1 VVSPQELAN
10 VPLFAAMTEEL
21 RAHLASRSA
30 DIQAE
35 PGEWIVHEG
44 SAVYFWTVLDG
55 EVDAVKRFGGESTLL
70 ATFERGDYFGEIP
83 LMLGTNS
90 NAGIRARTAARLMRT
105 DAADFHFM
113 LTASTEASAEIAQTI
128 ARRVDLRRN
137 AYAAANM
144 TEAAIVGDRYDLACH
159 DLRDFLA
166 RNQIAYEWLDPS
178 DPVDASLMP
187 AAVRDA
193 RQFPVVILANGQ
205 RLEGPTLRE
214 LAEGL
219 KLQTQPGSATYD
231 VAIVGGGPA
240 GLAAAVYGGSEGLHT
255 IMIEREAPGGQAGT
269 SSRIENYLGFPSGVS
284 GDDLANRALLQ
295 AKRFG
300 TEILVTRTVNS
311 IALAPGDHT
320 IELDGEERLRARA
333 VVIATGV
340 TWRQLEA
347 DGAAEL
353 VGRGVYYGAA
363 RTEALETRDKNVF
376 LVGGGNSAGQAAMYF
391 AAYARTVTLLLRG
404 PSLEKSMSYYLI
416 QQLATKHNIAVETC
430 TTVVRVGGHGHIESI
445 ATRNETT
452 GQIAERPADALFAFI
467 GADAKTEW
475 LPAELERDARGY
487 LRTGR
492 AIEDWRYDRAP
503 FLLET
508 SVQGVF
514 AAGDVRSES
523 VKRVASSVGEGS
535 MVIAFI
541 HQYLATA
548 PQPVAAT

>member
-1 VVSPQELAN
+1 
-10 VPLFAAMTEEL
+10 
-21 RAHLASRSA
+21 
-30 DIQAE
+30 
-35 PGEWIVHEG
+35 
-44 SAVYFWTVLDG
+44 
-55 EVDAVKRFGGESTLL
+55 
-70 ATFERGDYFGEIP
+70 
-83 LMLGTNS
+83 
-90 NAGIRARTAARLMRT
+90 
-105 DAADFHFM
+105 
-113 LTASTEASAEIAQTI
+113 
-128 ARRVDLRRN
+128 
-137 AYAAANM
+137 
-144 TEAAIVGDRYDLACH
+144 
-159 DLRDFLA
+159 
-166 RNQIAYEWLDPS
+166 
-178 DPVDASLMP
+178 
-187 AAVRDA
+187 
-193 RQFPVVILANGQ
+193 
-205 RLEGPTLRE
+205 
-214 LAEGL
+214 
-219 KLQTQPGSATYD
+219 
-231 VAIVGGGPA
+231 
-240 GLAAAVYGGSEGLHT
+240 
-255 IMIEREAPGGQAGT
+255 MIEREAPGGQAGT

-284 GDDLANRALLQ
+284 GDDLANRALMQ

-300 TEILVTRTVNS
+300 TEILVTRAVTS
-311 IALAPGDHT
+311 IAQSPGDFT
-320 IELDGEERLRARA
+320 IELDGDDRVKARA

-340 TWRQLEA
+340 TWRELEA
-347 DGAAEL
+347 EGASEL

-430 TTVVRVGGHGHIESI
+430 TTVVRVGGHAHIESI
-445 ATRNETT
+445 TTRNETT
-452 GQIAERPADALFAFI
+452 GEIAERPADALFAFI
-467 GADAKTEW
+467 GADAKTDW

-541 HQYLATA
+541 HQYLAA
-548 PQPVAAT
+548 AAQPVAAT

>member
-1 VVSPQELAN
+1 
-10 VPLFAAMTEEL
+10 
-21 RAHLASRSA
+21 
-30 DIQAE
+30 
-35 PGEWIVHEG
+35 
-44 SAVYFWTVLDG
+44 
-55 EVDAVKRFGGESTLL
+55 
-70 ATFERGDYFGEIP
+70 
-83 LMLGTNS
+83 
-90 NAGIRARTAARLMRT
+90 
-105 DAADFHFM
+105 
-113 LTASTEASAEIAQTI
+113 
-128 ARRVDLRRN
+128 
-137 AYAAANM
+137 
-144 TEAAIVGDRYDLACH
+144 
-159 DLRDFLA
+159 
-166 RNQIAYEWLDPS
+166 
-178 DPVDASLMP
+178 
-187 AAVRDA
+187 
-193 RQFPVVILANGQ
+193 
-205 RLEGPTLRE
+205 
-214 LAEGL
+214 
-219 KLQTQPGSATYD
+219 
-231 VAIVGGGPA
+231 
-240 GLAAAVYGGSEGLHT
+240 
-255 IMIEREAPGGQAGT
+255 
-269 SSRIENYLGFPSGVS
+269 
-284 GDDLANRALLQ
+284 
-295 AKRFG
+295 
-300 TEILVTRTVNS
+300 
-311 IALAPGDHT
+311 
-320 IELDGEERLRARA
+320 
-333 VVIATGV
+333 V

-430 TTVVRVGGHGHIESI
+430 TTVVRVGGHAHIESI
-445 ATRNETT
+445 TTRNETT
-452 GQIAERPADALFAFI
+452 GEIAERPADALFAFI
-467 GADAKTEW
+467 GADAKTDW